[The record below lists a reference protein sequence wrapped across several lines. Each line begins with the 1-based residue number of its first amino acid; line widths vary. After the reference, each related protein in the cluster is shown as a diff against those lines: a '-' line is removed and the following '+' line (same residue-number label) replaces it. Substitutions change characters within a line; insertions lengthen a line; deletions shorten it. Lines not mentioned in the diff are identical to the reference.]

1 MSTLQ
6 ELVEKIQLK
15 DNLTQIRIPP
25 RYLTSI
31 KFQSLLSK
39 IRLRAERKGTQGI
52 PSDRQM

>member
-39 IRLRAERKGTQGI
+39 IRLRAERKGTQGV